1 MRSFGLITQVPD
13 RVMRWLGQSGEGL
26 NEEGDSRNTIV
37 GMVGQSEG
45 RAKEA
50 VAIGQISRP
59 DQAISRGAGA
69 ATGGGS
75 DGGGKP
81 SGPKN
86 STK

>member
-1 MRSFGLITQVPD
+1 MRSLGLMTQVPD

-50 VAIGQISRP
+50 VAIGQIGRP
-59 DQAISRGAGA
+59 GVNPAGGMDKA
-69 ATGGGS
+69 AKTAAS
-75 DGGGKP
+75 GGGKP
-81 SGPKN
+81 KPKN
-86 STK
+86 IDP

>member
-1 MRSFGLITQVPD
+1 MIAMRSFGLITQVPD
-13 RVMRWLGQSGEGL
+13 RVMRWLGQGGEGL

-59 DQAISRGAGA
+59 DQGLAR
-69 ATGGGS
+69 
-75 DGGGKP
+75 GGGKT
-81 SGPKN
+81 SGPKD